1 MSISPVSGLSTSYLQ
16 SLMSMLGPSS
26 STSRTSGNTSGVNAL
41 GTSTQDSNQMSPF
54 AQMLA
59 TLQQLQQSNPT
70 QYAQVTGQIS
80 TNLTAAAK
88 TAQSEGNTSA
98 ASQLNQLAADFSG
111 ASTSGQLPNIQDL
124 AQAVGGHHHHHH
136 AHGGASSTSGSSAT
150 TASGSTNESLQ
161 QLFGSIASGS
171 TANDAFDPMSII
183 STTLSNAGLTSTT

>member
-1 MSISPVSGLSTSYLQ
+1 
-16 SLMSMLGPSS
+16 
-26 STSRTSGNTSGVNAL
+26 
-41 GTSTQDSNQMSPF
+41 MSPF
-54 AQMLA
+54 AQMLS
-59 TLQQLQQSNPT
+59 TLQQLQQNNPA

-161 QLFGSIASGS
+161 QLFGSFASGS

>member
-16 SLMSMLGPSS
+16 SLMSMLGTSN
-26 STSRTSGNTSGVNAL
+26 STSGTSGSTSGINAL

-54 AQMLA
+54 AQMLS
-59 TLQQLQQSNPT
+59 TLQQLQQNNPT
-70 QYAQVTGQIS
+70 EYAQVTGQIS

-161 QLFGSIASGS
+161 QLFGSFASGS